1 MQAPADWPEPAAF
14 RRLMHCRVLPTPT
27 ADTVRGSSAG
37 GTLSLKLEWE
47 LLEASKWAKNVFRVS
62 GRSDSLGVFAISLV
76 AGGNGLNAPHHV
88 PESSAIIP
96 PLLFQFLP
104 PDSSWCILLL
114 QKIPTK
120 VSGWMVIF
128 LVTVAS
134 SMHLPMSPEKANACS
149 SDTSLPSLVT
159 ASLKICQ
166 LVP

>member
-1 MQAPADWPEPAAF
+1 MRAPADWTEPVAF

-27 ADTVRGSSAG
+27 VDTVRGSSAG
-37 GTLSLKLEWE
+37 GTVSLKLEWE
-47 LLEASKWAKNVFRVS
+47 LLEASKWAKNVFRLS

-76 AGGNGLNAPHHV
+76 AIGNGLNALLV

-104 PDSSWCILLL
+104 PDSSWCILHL

-120 VSGWMVIF
+120 ISGWMVIF

-134 SMHLPMSPEKANACS
+134 SMQSM
-149 SDTSLPSLVT
+149 
-159 ASLKICQ
+159 
-166 LVP
+166 

>member
-1 MQAPADWPEPAAF
+1 MACLLQTAGGVLLYRQQISQYGCDMRAPADWPEPAAF

-27 ADTVRGSSAG
+27 ADTVRGTSAG
-37 GTLSLKLEWE
+37 GTVSLKLERE
-47 LLEASKWAKNVFRVS
+47 LLEASKLAKHVFRVS

-76 AGGNGLNAPHHV
+76 AGGNGLNALYV

-120 VSGWMVIF
+120 VSGWMLIF

-134 SMHLPMSPEKANACS
+134 FAHITQKS
-149 SDTSLPSLVT
+149 
-159 ASLKICQ
+159 
-166 LVP
+166 